1 MRTILL
7 AALVVYAAPA
17 MAQDPAPAPAPTT
30 GSAQPGTP
38 TSIPPQA
45 PNDPTSQ
52 PDEADG
58 TQPARTQPT
67 GSQPGG
73 GTFPASPPQAP
84 NDPTSQPD
92 EADPMNPPNA
102 PPIPQGPSTA
112 DPVVKP
118 DAPTPEVPNPAED
131 VRTYA
136 GVGSDTAYAERG
148 VAELG
153 GSAGVSLAQNVVQ
166 ISADPQIG
174 YFLWDNVELSGL
186 IGVRHASVD
195 GSSSN
200 QYSLLVEPSVHFP
213 INDGLFVAGGVG
225 AGAALLDTTATEL
238 DVGFALAPRVGVQF
252 LLGRSG
258 LLNVGARY
266 AAVFS
271 SAEVVGTIEEG
282 ATVLAFQNTLDLQ
295 AGYTIMF

>member
-7 AALVVYAAPA
+7 AALAVYATPA
-17 MAQDPAPAPAPTT
+17 MAQDPAPASTPA
-30 GSAQPGTP
+30 PGTP
-38 TSIPPQA
+38 TSIPSAGTPPQA
-45 PNDPTSQ
+45 PNDPTS
-52 PDEADG
+52 A
-58 TQPARTQPT
+58 
-67 GSQPGG
+67 PGE
-73 GTFPASPPQAP
+73 SDP
-84 NDPTSQPD
+84 NNRPG
-92 EADPMNPPNA
+92 A
-102 PPIPQGPSTA
+102 PPIPVGPSTA
-112 DPVVKP
+112 DPTVKP
-118 DAPTPEVPNPAED
+118 DAPTPEIPNPAED

-136 GVGSDTAYAERG
+136 GVGSNTAYAEMG

-186 IGVRHASVD
+186 IGIRHVTVD

-200 QYSLLVEPSVHFP
+200 HYSLLVEPSVHFP
-213 INDGLFVAGGVG
+213 INDGLFFALGGG
-225 AGAALLDTTATEL
+225 IGAALLDTSATDL
-238 DVGFALAPRVGVQF
+238 DVGLAIAPRTGIQV

-258 LLNVGARY
+258 LLNVGVRY

-271 SAEVVGTIEEG
+271 SVDADVTVAGGE
-282 ATVLAFQNTLDLQ
+282 TVLAFQNTLDFQ